1 MTSGRTMNDEC
12 QLSIV
17 VPIYNEADAIPHFFA
32 KVTEVLQGITE
43 AYEIVCVDDRS
54 TDKTPELLR
63 QLQGLD
69 GRIKVITLTRN
80 FGKEVAL
87 TAGLDHATG
96 NAVIPID
103 ADLQDPPE
111 LIPRLIEKWK
121 EGYDVVLAIRS
132 NRGNDS
138 FSKRVTANVFYE
150 IVSRLSKTRIPKNA
164 GDFRL
169 MDRKVVEAVKL
180 MPERSRFMKGLF
192 AWVGFRQ
199 TTVTYTR
206 APRIAGETKWP
217 GWKLWNFALDGLFSF
232 TTVPLRIWTY
242 IGLTVASFA
251 LIYMMV
257 IVIRVL
263 IFGIDVPGYASLIV
277 TLTFFSGLNMIGL
290 GVLGEYMGRVFM
302 EVKRR
307 PLYLVDETQG
317 FDKKQEG

>member
-1 MTSGRTMNDEC
+1 MSEKC
-12 QLSIV
+12 HLSIV
-17 VPIYNEADAIPHFFA
+17 VPVYNEAEALPHFFA
-32 KVTEVLQGITE
+32 KVTDVLKNVTD

-54 TDKTPELLR
+54 TDDTPELLR
-63 QLQGLD
+63 QKQGLD
-69 GRIKVITLTRN
+69 DRVKIITLTRN
-80 FGKEVAL
+80 FGKEAAL
-87 TAGLDHATG
+87 TAGLDYASG
-96 NAVIPID
+96 DAVIPID

-111 LIPRLIEKWK
+111 LIPQLVEKWN
-121 EGYDVVLAIRS
+121 EGYDVVLAIRTD
-132 NRGNDS
+132 RGGDS
-138 FSKRVTANVFYE
+138 FAKRVTANLFYDL
-150 IVSRLSKTRIPKNA
+150 VGRLSKTPIQKNA

-169 MDRKVVEAVKL
+169 MDRKVIEALKL

-206 APRIAGETKWP
+206 APRISGSTKWP
-217 GWKLWNFALDGLFSF
+217 GWTLWNFALDGLFSF

-242 IGLTVASFA
+242 IGLTVAGFA
-251 LIYMMV
+251 ITYMMIIIVRV
-257 IVIRVL
+257 IFL
-263 IFGIDVPGYASLIV
+263 GIDVPGYASLIV

-317 FDKKQEG
+317 FDDKPAE